1 MGLESALIW
10 NVRGLNAVSHC
21 DMVRELVAAEWPS
34 LVCLQETKKAIIS
47 NFDVMQLL
55 GTGFDY
61 VYLPVVQT
69 RGEY

>member
-1 MGLESALIW
+1 
-10 NVRGLNAVSHC
+10 
-21 DMVRELVAAEWPS
+21 MVRELVAAEWPS